1 MSAIVDHR
9 VVSAWSRPSVLEG
22 QTVGSVACHVGWG
35 TVTLVETVLDQPAPA
50 GPRDV
55 DTAAEYDALAL
66 EQVTADGHGA
76 IRDRGAELAAGGP
89 GELAELV
96 RGSLDR
102 LRVRLPAVDAER
114 TIEAFGGYT
123 IRFDDYLWT
132 RLVEQVVHLDDLARS
147 IGVDP
152 WPNPPDAEALVV
164 AFGAEVGRR
173 RRGATAMIRAL
184 YRGAEE
190 GTLPVM

>member
-1 MSAIVDHR
+1 MA
-9 VVSAWSRPSVLEG
+9 AWDRPSVLEG

-50 GPRDV
+50 GTVDV
-55 DTAAEYDALAL
+55 DGAANYYALAL
-66 EQVTADGHGA
+66 DQVTTDAHGA

-89 GELAELV
+89 DELVEMV
-96 RGSLDR
+96 RGSLERLTDR
-102 LRVRLPAVDAER
+102 LPIVNADR
-114 TIEAFGGYT
+114 TVHAFGGFT

-132 RLVEQVVHLDDLARS
+132 RIVEQVVHLDDLARS
-147 IGVDP
+147 IGVEP

-173 RRGATAMIRAL
+173 RRGGTAMIRAL
-184 YRGAEE
+184 YRDAPEGA
-190 GTLPVM
+190 LPVM